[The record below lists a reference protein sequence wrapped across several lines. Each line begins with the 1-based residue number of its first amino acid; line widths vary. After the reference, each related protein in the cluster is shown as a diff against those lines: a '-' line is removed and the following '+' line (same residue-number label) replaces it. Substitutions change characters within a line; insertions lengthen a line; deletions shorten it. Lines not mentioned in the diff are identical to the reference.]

1 MTKNVTKK
9 NTRATDA
16 QDPPANGV
24 GERPTTSTG
33 RLLTLLREYG
43 PQSAQEAVEALGG
56 AHTLNTIRDALY
68 TLEKAGKV
76 RKTPVRFEIVKG
88 ARNARGLKAK
98 VAKASKAAGGQG

>member
-1 MTKNVTKK
+1 MSTKNTQ
-9 NTRATDA
+9 DA

-24 GERPTTSTG
+24 GERPATSTG

-76 RKTPVRFEIVKG
+76 RKTPVRFEVVKG

-98 VAKASKAAGGQG
+98 VAKVAKESKAAGGQG

>member
-1 MTKNVTKK
+1 MKTKNTQ
-9 NTRATDA
+9 ATVA
-16 QDPPANGV
+16 QEASANGV
-24 GERPTTSTG
+24 GERPATSTG

-56 AHTLNTIRDALY
+56 THTLNTIRDALY

-88 ARNARGLKAK
+88 ARNARGMKAR
-98 VAKASKAAGGQG
+98 VIRASKAAGGQG

>member
-1 MTKNVTKK
+1 MTTK

-76 RKTPVRFEIVKG
+76 RKTPVRFEVVKG

-98 VAKASKAAGGQG
+98 VAKVAKESKAAGGQG